1 MDTKEQYI
9 TLVNN
14 LNSIK
19 TLNSKCI
26 ENIEQL
32 KLKLNEG
39 IVINDA
45 IFNNTQI
52 DKIFNDIT
60 KINNVLNTEIDNI
73 NTLIN
78 E

>member
-60 KINNVLNTEIDNI
+60 KINNVLNTEIENI